1 MGTARVS
8 STCRADAIQLRS
20 PILHHQGLLPFMVTA
35 VGSLAEGNVADMME
49 KQQLRKAKRK
59 DY

>member
-1 MGTARVS
+1 
-8 STCRADAIQLRS
+8 
-20 PILHHQGLLPFMVTA
+20 MVTA